1 MVILLKTKNIF
12 KRLSRLSASPW
23 GGGPLVQGHCLP
35 WPGTQQC
42 HSLDRNPRG
51 HCRLGS
57 DVTLYLEYS
66 NLGICK
72 MSSPFSLYTGD
83 DSIPLSRPLLSPQC
97 VPGPRLLQRAGED
110 GRRFRPSGAHRPWGT
125 RRKTVK
131 GARVLTWQPPIAQ
144 RAYATEKSS
153 PSRKLAF
160 EKSTTVDLP
169 LCIQALLC
177 EVFV

>member
-1 MVILLKTKNIF
+1 MGEESHRWVSVFVSCGYFIKDKEYIQEIVPSFSQSL
-12 KRLSRLSASPW
+12 
-23 GGGPLVQGHCLP
+23 GGGSLVQGHCLP

-131 GARVLTWQPPIAQ
+131 GRRVLTWQPPIAQ
-144 RAYATEKSS
+144 RAYATEKVHLRESW
-153 PSRKLAF
+153 PLRKVQL
-160 EKSTTVDLP
+160 
-169 LCIQALLC
+169 
-177 EVFV
+177 